1 MAATGRQ
8 SHVRVS
14 SETHRTLQ
22 QLSNRSGA
30 SMTALLDR
38 AVECYRREQLFA
50 DAERAYRE
58 LESDPDAL
66 AELEAEYDLW
76 DVTVADGLGREEW

>member
-1 MAATGRQ
+1 
-8 SHVRVS
+8 
-14 SETHRTLQ
+14 
-22 QLSNRSGA
+22 
-30 SMTALLDR
+30 MTTLLDR

-50 DAERAYRE
+50 EVERAYRE